1 VSRQIPLIVLSI
13 GAITAAA
20 GLSGCLRSATSDRQ
34 KGGLMPAKTIEQVLN
49 ERTNEWMAI
58 PGVVGVA
65 IGEFKGKPCIRIFTS
80 ARPQQLRA
88 QIPPTIEGYLVIIE
102 QTGPIRALEQK
113 D

>member
-1 VSRQIPLIVLSI
+1 
-13 GAITAAA
+13 
-20 GLSGCLRSATSDRQ
+20 
-34 KGGLMPAKTIEQVLN
+34 MPGKTIEQVLN

-88 QIPPTIEGYLVIIE
+88 KIPPTIEAHPVIIE
-102 QTGPIRALEQK
+102 QTGPIRALNHEE
-113 D
+113 